1 MLKSDQAELEA
12 QLLEAE
18 AWRVLFK
25 SQQAMEKIE
34 VEYQVIK
41 VDYEGKQS
49 AANAVRQK
57 MARAKRDGDLATG
70 KIGIL
75 EPILQE
81 IFEP

>member
-1 MLKSDQAELEA
+1 M
-12 QLLEAE
+12 
-18 AWRVLFK
+18 FK
-25 SQQAMEKIE
+25 AQQAIKKIE
-34 VEYQVIK
+34 VGYKAIE
-41 VDYEGKQS
+41 VDYLGKQS

-81 IFEP
+81 IFEQ